1 MLVIKKDISQIIVL
15 TRVVVVL
22 PLITIIDP
30 GQYNSQLNNVERK
43 DK

>member
-15 TRVVVVL
+15 TREEVVL
-22 PLITIIDP
+22 PSIIIIDP